1 MAYIETMLTQW
12 ESIGVFDF
20 ILPFLLVFAFI
31 FGILSTTNILG
42 TNKGVHIT
50 ISLVVGLLA
59 LRMGY
64 VQDFFREIFPR
75 TGVAIA
81 IILVVVILTAIFIPK
96 EHLGGWA
103 IGFYSLGGI
112 AAIIVVFNSFSELS
126 FFGCNWWN
134 EWGAMIIGALLVI
147 GVIIAV
153 STSGGKSKD
162 RSSKETSFVPMRGE

>member
-1 MAYIETMLTQW
+1 MSYIETLLTQW
-12 ESIGVFDF
+12 ESLGVFDF
-20 ILPFLLVFAFI
+20 VLPFLLIFAFV

-42 TNKGVHIT
+42 TNKGVHVT
-50 ISLVVGLLA
+50 ISLVIGLLA
-59 LRMGY
+59 LRMGF

-81 IILVVVILTAIFIPK
+81 VILVLVILTAIFIPK

-103 IGFYSLGGI
+103 IGFYSLGGL
-112 AAIIVVFNSFSELS
+112 AAVIVVFNSFSELS
-126 FFGCNWWN
+126 FFGSNWWH

-153 STSGGKSKD
+153 SVSGGSKGQSQQKGYTFAPIRTD
-162 RSSKETSFVPMRGE
+162 